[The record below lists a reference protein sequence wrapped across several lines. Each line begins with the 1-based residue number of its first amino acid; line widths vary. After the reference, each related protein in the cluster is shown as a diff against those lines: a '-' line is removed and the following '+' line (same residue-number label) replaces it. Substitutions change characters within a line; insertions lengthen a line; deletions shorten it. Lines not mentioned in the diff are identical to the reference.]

1 MVSSMTIKDVI
12 NPSCINLHMK
22 GKDKKSIIEEMAD
35 MFHKAGVL
43 NDRNG
48 FINAVYERE
57 KEGPTGIGGSG
68 RNSTWQNICRS

>member
-43 NDRNG
+43 NDRN
-48 FINAVYERE
+48 E
-57 KEGPTGIGGSG
+57 IG
-68 RNSTWQNICRS
+68 RAHV